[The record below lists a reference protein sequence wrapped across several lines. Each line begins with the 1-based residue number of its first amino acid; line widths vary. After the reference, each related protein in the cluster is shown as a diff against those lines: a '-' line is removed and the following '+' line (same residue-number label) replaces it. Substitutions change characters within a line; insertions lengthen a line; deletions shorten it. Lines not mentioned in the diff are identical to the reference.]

1 MKVGFPF
8 TIMNKLDKI
17 TEYKLVDVLLQPPQP
32 TIQTC
37 RLTKWEADIKNRA
50 YRMNG
55 TTLKYIKLH
64 EVGTQTK
71 VPVD

>member
-1 MKVGFPF
+1 
-8 TIMNKLDKI
+8 MNKLDVI
-17 TEYKLVDVLLQPPQP
+17 TEYKLVDIVQQPPQP

-37 RLTKWEADIKNRA
+37 KLTAWEADIKNRA

-64 EVGTQTK
+64 EINTK
-71 VPVD
+71 TEISAD